1 MKNRILFSIVLTV
14 FSVVFTVS
22 AKQEKYTKHTVANG
36 ETINT
41 IAQRYKVTPYDIY
54 SLNPDSQNGIQL
66 NSVLLIPASTSVVV
80 LHASQSAKQSSNP
93 STHLVQPKETLYS
106 ISKQYGVTIDALKAA
121 NGDLLNNGL
130 KIGQNIKI
138 PSGNGQAVAASKPA
152 EPSKVVTPAASK
164 PAASKPTVVKATPKT
179 ETPKGETTYH
189 IIEPKETKYGISKK
203 YGMTIPELERLNP
216 QIVSE
221 FPIGF
226 KLVVSGNAV
235 NQSVVETAT
244 RGGAESSVAKPAVEV
259 TKPVAETQKPAVETP
274 TATTPETS
282 STKKYLEEYV
292 VKPKETIPSIAND
305 YGMSEQELI
314 SLNPELKRGI
324 KLGMILRVPKGQR
337 KEPVKKEQ
345 GNLLKTINTNAR
357 KQLALLLPFNIT
369 KLESD
374 TINSTQAR
382 LKKDKFLNLTLDFYS
397 GALMAIDSAKV
408 LGMNVDIKILDSQET
423 KNSSNVAALVQ
434 QNNLQ
439 SMDAIV
445 GPFYQSNVEK
455 LAELVEPTKTPV
467 ISPLSKEDG
476 KKYSN
481 LYQSMPLPD
490 VLRSSIFNFM
500 KAKGGNIIAVI
511 DNKKGSVKQYIQSF
525 QPDVKIVGLS
535 EKGSFVAD
543 SLKATFQKDKLNYV
557 VLASES
563 TGMILA
569 TTNAMLAAQK
579 DYQVQLVIL
588 EQNDTF
594 DFEEISLTRLTKL
607 KLLYPSLSRPNET
620 DEANQFDAK
629 YKKINKIIPNQ
640 YAIRGFDVT
649 FDTLLRLAQDKT
661 FEETVQSSPSEQ
673 IENKFDYVQ
682 NATYGYSNNGIYIL
696 YYDTD
701 LTIKEAL

>member
-1 MKNRILFSIVLTV
+1 MKNRILFSIFLTL
-14 FSVVFTVS
+14 FSFVFTVS
-22 AKQEKYTKHTVANG
+22 AKQEKYTKHTVAKG
-36 ETINT
+36 ETINM
-41 IAQRYKVTPYDIY
+41 IAQKYKVTPYDIY

-66 NSVLLIPASTSVVV
+66 NSVLLIPSSASVVV
-80 LHASQSAKQSSNP
+80 IHSSQAVTESSSSN
-93 STHLVQPKETLYS
+93 THLVQPKETLYS
-106 ISKQYGVTIDALKAA
+106 ISKQYKVSVDAIKAA
-121 NGDLLNNGL
+121 NGDLLNDGL

-138 PSGNGQAVAASKPA
+138 PASDSGQNVAVSKPA
-152 EPSKVVTPAASK
+152 EAPKVAAPLVSK
-164 PAASKPTVVKATPKT
+164 PVVVKALPKV
-179 ETPKGETTYH
+179 ETPKGETTFH
-189 IIEPKETKYGISKK
+189 IIEPLETKYGISKK
-203 YGMTIPELERLNP
+203 YGMTILELERLNP
-216 QIVSE
+216 QIAND

-235 NQSVVETAT
+235 KQAVLGAGKPTAY
-244 RGGAESSVAKPAVEV
+244 SAKPAVK
-259 TKPVAETQKPAVETP
+259 TGIAAP
-274 TATTPETS
+274 S

-292 VKPKETIPSIAND
+292 VKPKETILSIANAF
-305 YGMSEQELI
+305 GMSEQELI

-337 KEPVKKEQ
+337 EEPVKKEQ

-357 KQLALLLPFNIT
+357 KQLALLLPFNIS

-374 TINSTQAR
+374 TLNSTQAR

-423 KNSSNVAALVQ
+423 KNSSNVAMLVQ

-445 GPFYQSNVEK
+445 GPFYQTNVEK
-455 LAELVEPTKTPV
+455 LAELLEPTKTPV
-467 ISPLSKEDG
+467 ISPLSKDVG
-476 KKYSN
+476 KKYTN
-481 LYQSMPLPD
+481 LYQSMPTAEL
-490 VLRSSIFNFM
+490 LRSSIFDFI
-500 KAKGGNIIAVI
+500 KAKSSNIIAVV
-511 DNKKGSVKQYIQSF
+511 DNKKGSVKQYIQEM
-525 QPDVKIVGLS
+525 QPDVRIAGLS
-535 EKGSFVAD
+535 AKGTFVAD
-543 SLKATFQKDKLNYV
+543 SLKVLFQKDRLNYV

-569 TTNAMLAAQK
+569 TTSAMLAAQK
-579 DYQVQLVIL
+579 EYQVQLVIL

-620 DEANQFDAK
+620 DKANQFDAK
-629 YKKINKIIPNQ
+629 YKKINKITPNQ

-649 FDTLLRLAQDKT
+649 FDTLLRLSQEAT
-661 FEETVQSSPSEQ
+661 FEETIQVSPSEQ

-682 NATYGYSNNGIYIL
+682 NATDGYSNNGIYIL

-701 LTIKEAL
+701 LTIKEVL

>member
-1 MKNRILFSIVLTV
+1 MKNRILFSIVLTL
-14 FSVVFTVS
+14 FSFVFTVS
-22 AKQEKYTKHTVANG
+22 AKQEKYTKHTVAKG
-36 ETINT
+36 ETIT
-41 IAQRYKVTPYDIY
+41 MIAQKYKVTPYDIY

-66 NSVLLIPASTSVVV
+66 NNVLLIPPSASVVV
-80 LHASQSAKQSSNP
+80 IHSSQNAAQGDNP

-130 KIGQNIKI
+130 KIGQNLKI
-138 PSGNGQAVAASKPA
+138 PSGSGQTAVASRPVETPKVAASKPA
-152 EPSKVVTPAASK
+152 
-164 PAASKPTVVKATPKT
+164 VVKAVPKV

-216 QIVSE
+216 QIVSD

-235 NQSVVETAT
+235 NQAVSESAT
-244 RGGAESSVAKPAVEV
+244 RGVAESSGPKPTAETAKPSTETV
-259 TKPVAETQKPAVETP
+259 TAP
-274 TATTPETS
+274 TS

-292 VKPKETIPSIAND
+292 VKPKETILSIAND
-305 YGMSEQELI
+305 YGMTEQELI

-357 KQLALLLPFNIT
+357 KQLALLLPFNIS
-369 KLESD
+369 KIESD

-408 LGMNVDIKILDSQET
+408 LGMNVDIKILDSEET
-423 KNSSNVAALVQ
+423 KNSSNVAALSQ
-434 QNNLQ
+434 QNSLHG
-439 SMDAIV
+439 MDAIV

-455 LAELVEPTKTPV
+455 LAELMEPTKTPV
-467 ISPLSKEDG
+467 VSPLSKEVG
-476 KKYSN
+476 KKYTN
-481 LYQSMPLPD
+481 LYQSMPSSEL
-490 VLRSSIFNFM
+490 LRSSIFDYM
-500 KAKGGNIIAVI
+500 KSKNGNIIAVV
-511 DNKKGSVKQYIQSF
+511 DNKKGSVKQYIQEI
-525 QPDVKIVGLS
+525 QPDVRVAGLS
-535 EKGSFVAD
+535 AKGTFVAD
-543 SLKATFQKDKLNYV
+543 SLKILLQKDKLNYV

-569 TTNAMLAAQK
+569 TTSAMLNAQK
-579 DYQVQLVIL
+579 EYQVQLVIL

-629 YKKINKIIPNQ
+629 YKKVNKIIPNQ

-649 FDTLLRLAQDKT
+649 FDTLLRLSQDAT
-661 FEETVQSSPSEQ
+661 FEETVQASPSEQ

>member
-1 MKNRILFSIVLTV
+1 MKNRILFSIFLTV
-14 FSVVFTVS
+14 FSFVFTVA
-22 AKQEKYTKHTVANG
+22 AKQEKYSKHTVVKG
-36 ETINT
+36 ETIIS
-41 IAQRYKVTPYDIY
+41 IAQKYKVTPYDIY
-54 SLNPDSQNGIQL
+54 KLNPDSQNGIQL
-66 NSVLLIPASTSVVV
+66 DSVLLIPTTTAVVV
-80 LHASQSAKQSSNP
+80 IHSSQKATQND
-93 STHLVQPKETLYS
+93 STNSHLVQPKETLYS

-130 KIGQNIKI
+130 KIGENIKI
-138 PSGNGQAVAASKPA
+138 PAGSAIQNAVVSSP
-152 EPSKVVTPAASK
+152 VVAKGLARP
-164 PAASKPTVVKATPKT
+164 TPKPVI
-179 ETPKGETTYH
+179 PKGEPKKEIQTAGTTYH
-189 IIEPKETKYGISKK
+189 IIEPKETKYSISKK

-216 QIVSE
+216 QIVSD

-226 KLVVSGNAV
+226 KLIVSGNPATTAV
-235 NQSVVETAT
+235 LETAKP
-244 RGGAESSVAKPAVEV
+244 SVEKS
-259 TKPVAETQKPAVETP
+259 
-274 TATTPETS
+274 TAPNS

-292 VKPKETIPSIAND
+292 VKPKETISSIAND
-305 YGMSEQELI
+305 YQMSEQELI

-357 KQLALLLPFNIT
+357 KQLALLLPFNIS
-369 KLESD
+369 KIESD

-408 LGMNVDIKILDSQET
+408 LGMNIDIKILDSQET
-423 KNSSNVAALVQ
+423 KNTSNVATLIQ

-439 SMDAIV
+439 TMDAII

-467 ISPLSKEDG
+467 ISPLSKEVG
-476 KKYSN
+476 KKYAN
-481 LYQSMPLPD
+481 LYQSMPSSEF
-490 VLRSSIFNFM
+490 LRSSIFDFM
-500 KAKGGNIIAVI
+500 NAKNGNIIAVI
-511 DNKKGSVKQYIQSF
+511 DAKKGSVKQYIQEM
-525 QPDVKIVGLS
+525 QPNVKIVGLS
-535 EKGSFVAD
+535 EKGTVVAD
-543 SLKATFQKDKLNYV
+543 SLKILFQKDKLNYV
-557 VLASES
+557 VMASES

-569 TTNAMLAAQK
+569 TTTAMLNAQNG
-579 DYQVQLVIL
+579 YQVQLVIL
-588 EQNDTF
+588 EPNETL
-594 DFEEISLTRLTKL
+594 DFEEIALTRLTKL
-607 KLLYPSLSRPNET
+607 NLLYPSLSRPNET

-629 YKKINKIIPNQ
+629 YKKLNKILPNQ

-649 FDTLLRLAQDKT
+649 FDTLLRLSQDKT
-661 FEETVQSSPSEQ
+661 FEETLQVSASEQ

-682 NATYGYSNNGIYIL
+682 NTTYGYSNNGIYIL

>member
-1 MKNRILFSIVLTV
+1 MKNRVLFSIFITI
-14 FSVVFTVS
+14 FSFVYTVS

-36 ETINT
+36 ETINM
-41 IAQRYKVTPYDIY
+41 IAQKYKVTPYDIY
-54 SLNPDSQNGIQL
+54 SLNPDSQNGIQQ
-66 NSVLLIPASTSVVV
+66 NSVLLIPTSASVVV
-80 LHASQSAKQSSNP
+80 INSSQNAPQNNNTIS
-93 STHLVQPKETLYS
+93 HLVQPKETLYS
-106 ISKQYGVTIDALKAA
+106 ISKQYGVTIDALKTA

-130 KIGQNIKI
+130 KIGLNIKI
-138 PSGNGQAVAASKPA
+138 PKSGSVQNVAVSKPEEINKVIDPVESKPA
-152 EPSKVVTPAASK
+152 
-164 PAASKPTVVKATPKT
+164 VVKP
-179 ETPKGETTYH
+179 TPKGETTYH

-203 YGMTIPELERLNP
+203 YGMTILELERLNP

-226 KLVVSGNAV
+226 KLVVSGNAI
-235 NQSVVETAT
+235 NQAVIQNAT
-244 RGGAESSVAKPAVEV
+244 RGSAGTSESELAKQSSVAKPA
-259 TKPVAETQKPAVETP
+259 AEKS
-274 TATTPETS
+274 TPEKT

-292 VKPKETIPSIAND
+292 VKPKETIYGIAND
-305 YGMSEQELI
+305 YGISEQELI

-324 KLGMILRVPKGQR
+324 KQGMILRVPKGQR

-357 KQLALLLPFNIT
+357 KQLALLLPFNIS
-369 KLESD
+369 KIESD

-423 KNSSNVAALVQ
+423 KNSSNVAVLVQ

-439 SMDAIV
+439 NMDAIV

-455 LAELVEPTKTPV
+455 LAELLEPTKTPV
-467 ISPLSKEDG
+467 ISPLSKEIG
-476 KKYSN
+476 KKYTN
-481 LYQSMPLPD
+481 LYQSMPSAEF
-490 VLRSSIFNFM
+490 LRNSIFDFM
-500 KAKGGNIIAVI
+500 KAKNVNIIAVV
-511 DNKKGSVKQYIQSF
+511 DTKKGSVKQYIQEM
-525 QPDVKIVGLS
+525 QPNVRIAGLS
-535 EKGSFVAD
+535 EKGTFVAD
-543 SLKATFQKDKLNYV
+543 SLKVLFQKDKLNYV

-607 KLLYPSLSRPNET
+607 KLLYPSLSRPNES
-620 DEANQFDAK
+620 DEANQFDVK
-629 YKKINKIIPNQ
+629 YKKVNKIIPNQ
-640 YAIRGFDVT
+640 YAIRGFDIT
-649 FDTLLRLAQDKT
+649 FDTLLRLSQDNT
-661 FEETVQSSPSEQ
+661 FEETIQTSPSEQ
-673 IENKFDYVQ
+673 IENKFNYVQ
-682 NATYGYSNNGIYIL
+682 NATYGYTNNGIYIL

>member
-1 MKNRILFSIVLTV
+1 MKNRIFFSIFITI
-14 FSVVFTVS
+14 FSFVFTVS
-22 AKQEKYTKHTVANG
+22 AKQEKYTKHTVAKG
-36 ETINT
+36 ETINM
-41 IAQRYKVTPYDIY
+41 IAQKYKVTPYDIY
-54 SLNPDSQNGIQL
+54 SLNPDSQNGIQQD
-66 NSVLLIPASTSVVV
+66 SVLLIPTSASVVV
-80 LHASQSAKQSSNP
+80 IHSSQNAPQNNNTIS
-93 STHLVQPKETLYS
+93 HLVQPKETLYS
-106 ISKQYGVTIDALKAA
+106 ISKQYGVTIDALKTA
-121 NGDLLNNGL
+121 NGDILNNGL
-130 KIGQNIKI
+130 KIGLNIKI
-138 PSGNGQAVAASKPA
+138 PKSVGVQNVAVSKPEEINEEIAPVESKPA
-152 EPSKVVTPAASK
+152 
-164 PAASKPTVVKATPKT
+164 VVKATPEGK
-179 ETPKGETTYH
+179 TTYH

-203 YGMTIPELERLNP
+203 YGMTVLELERLNP

-226 KLVVSGNAV
+226 KLVVSGNAI
-235 NQSVVETAT
+235 NQAVIENAT
-244 RGGAESSVAKPAVEV
+244 RDSAGTSDSELAKQSSEAKPS
-259 TKPVAETQKPAVETP
+259 AEKS
-274 TATTPETS
+274 TAEKA

-292 VKPKETIPSIAND
+292 VKPKETIYGIAND
-305 YGMSEQELI
+305 YGISEQELI

-324 KLGMILRVPKGQR
+324 KQGMILRVPKGQR

-345 GNLLKTINTNAR
+345 GNLRKTINTNAR
-357 KQLALLLPFNIT
+357 KQLALLLPFNIS
-369 KLESD
+369 KIESD

-439 SMDAIV
+439 NMDAIV

-455 LAELVEPTKTPV
+455 LAELLESTKTPV
-467 ISPLSKEDG
+467 ISPLSKEIG
-476 KKYSN
+476 KKYPN
-481 LYQSMPLPD
+481 LYQSMPSAEF
-490 VLRSSIFNFM
+490 LRNSIFDFM
-500 KAKGGNIIAVI
+500 KAKNGNIIAVV
-511 DNKKGSVKQYIQSF
+511 DTKKGSVKQYIQEM
-525 QPDVKIVGLS
+525 QPNVRIAGLS
-535 EKGSFVAD
+535 EKGTFVAD
-543 SLKATFQKDKLNYV
+543 SLKVLFRKDKLNYV

-607 KLLYPSLSRPNET
+607 KLLYPSLSRPNES
-620 DEANQFDAK
+620 DEANQFDVK
-629 YKKINKIIPNQ
+629 YKKVNKIIPNQ
-640 YAIRGFDVT
+640 YAIRGFDIT
-649 FDTLLRLAQDKT
+649 FDTLLRLSQDNT
-661 FEETVQSSPSEQ
+661 FEETIQTSPSEQ
-673 IENKFDYVQ
+673 IENKFNYVQ
-682 NATYGYSNNGIYIL
+682 NATYGYTNNGIYIL

>member
-1 MKNRILFSIVLTV
+1 MKNRVLFSIFITI
-14 FSVVFTVS
+14 FSFVYTVS
-22 AKQEKYTKHTVANG
+22 AKQEKYTKHTVAKG
-36 ETINT
+36 ETINM
-41 IAQRYKVTPYDIY
+41 IAQKYKVTPYDIY
-54 SLNPDSQNGIQL
+54 SLNPDSQNGIQQ
-66 NSVLLIPASTSVVV
+66 NSVLLIPTSASVVV
-80 LHASQSAKQSSNP
+80 IHSSQNAPLNNNTDS
-93 STHLVQPKETLYS
+93 HLVQPKETLYS
-106 ISKQYGVTIDALKAA
+106 ISKQYGVTIDALKTA

-130 KIGQNIKI
+130 KIGLNIKI
-138 PSGNGQAVAASKPA
+138 PKSVGVQNVAVSKPEEINKVIAPVVSKPA
-152 EPSKVVTPAASK
+152 VVKVTPEGK
-164 PAASKPTVVKATPKT
+164 
-179 ETPKGETTYH
+179 TTYH

-203 YGMTIPELERLNP
+203 YGMTVLELEHLNP

-226 KLVVSGNAV
+226 KLVVSGNTINQAV
-235 NQSVVETAT
+235 IETAN
-244 RGGAESSVAKPAVEV
+244 RGSAGTSESELAKQSSVAKPA
-259 TKPVAETQKPAVETP
+259 AEKS
-274 TATTPETS
+274 TAEKT

-292 VKPKETIPSIAND
+292 VKPNETIYSIAND
-305 YGMSEQELI
+305 YGISEQELI

-324 KLGMILRVPKGQR
+324 KQGMILRVPKGQR

-357 KQLALLLPFNIT
+357 KQLALLLPFNIS
-369 KLESD
+369 KIESD

-423 KNSSNVAALVQ
+423 KNSSNVATLVQ

-439 SMDAIV
+439 NMDAIV

-455 LAELVEPTKTPV
+455 LAELLEPTKTPV
-467 ISPLSKEDG
+467 ISPLSKEIG
-476 KKYSN
+476 KKYTN
-481 LYQSMPLPD
+481 LYQSMPSAEF
-490 VLRSSIFNFM
+490 LRNSIFDFM
-500 KAKGGNIIAVI
+500 KAKNGNIIAVV
-511 DNKKGSVKQYIQSF
+511 DTKKGSVKQYIQEM
-525 QPDVKIVGLS
+525 QPNVRIAGLS
-535 EKGSFVAD
+535 EKGTFVAD
-543 SLKATFQKDKLNYV
+543 SLKVLFQKDKLNYV

-607 KLLYPSLSRPNET
+607 KLLYPSLSRPNES
-620 DEANQFDAK
+620 DEANQFDVK
-629 YKKINKIIPNQ
+629 YKKVNKIIPNQ

-649 FDTLLRLAQDKT
+649 FDTLLRLSQDNT
-661 FEETVQSSPSEQ
+661 FEETIQTSPSEQ

-682 NATYGYSNNGIYIL
+682 NATYGYTNNGIYIL

>member
-1 MKNRILFSIVLTV
+1 MKNRVLFSIFITIFSFV
-14 FSVVFTVS
+14 FSVS
-22 AKQEKYTKHTVANG
+22 AKQEKYTKHTVGKG
-36 ETINT
+36 ETINM
-41 IAQRYKVTPYDIY
+41 IAQKYKVTPYDIY
-54 SLNPDSQNGIQL
+54 SLNPDSQNGIQQ
-66 NSVLLIPASTSVVV
+66 NSILLIPTSASVVV
-80 LHASQSAKQSSNP
+80 INSSQNAPQNNNTIS
-93 STHLVQPKETLYS
+93 HLVQPKETLYS
-106 ISKQYGVTIDALKAA
+106 ISKQYGVTIDALKTA
-121 NGDLLNNGL
+121 NDDLLNNGL
-130 KIGQNIKI
+130 KIGLNIKI
-138 PSGNGQAVAASKPA
+138 PKSGSEQYVAVSKPEEINKVIAPVVSKPA
-152 EPSKVVTPAASK
+152 
-164 PAASKPTVVKATPKT
+164 VVKATPK
-179 ETPKGETTYH
+179 GETAYH

-203 YGMTIPELERLNP
+203 YGMTVLELERLNP

-226 KLVVSGNAV
+226 KLVVSGNAI
-235 NQSVVETAT
+235 NQAVIENAT
-244 RGGAESSVAKPAVEV
+244 RDSAGTSDSELAKQSSVAKPS
-259 TKPVAETQKPAVETP
+259 AEKS
-274 TATTPETS
+274 TPEKT

-292 VKPKETIPSIAND
+292 VKPKETIYGIAND
-305 YGMSEQELI
+305 YGISEQELI

-324 KLGMILRVPKGQR
+324 KQGMILLVPKGQR

-357 KQLALLLPFNIT
+357 KQLALLLPFNIS
-369 KLESD
+369 KIESD

-423 KNSSNVAALVQ
+423 KNSSNVATLVQ

-439 SMDAIV
+439 NMDAIV

-455 LAELVEPTKTPV
+455 LAELLESTKTPV
-467 ISPLSKEDG
+467 ISPLSKEIG
-476 KKYSN
+476 KKYTN
-481 LYQSMPLPD
+481 LYQSMPSAEF
-490 VLRSSIFNFM
+490 LRNSIFDFM
-500 KAKGGNIIAVI
+500 KAKNGNIIAVV
-511 DNKKGSVKQYIQSF
+511 DTKKGSVKQYIQEM
-525 QPDVKIVGLS
+525 QPNVRIAGLS
-535 EKGSFVAD
+535 EKGTFIAD
-543 SLKATFQKDKLNYV
+543 SLKVLFQKDKLNYV

-569 TTNAMLAAQK
+569 ATNTMLAAQK

-607 KLLYPSLSRPNET
+607 KLLYPSLSRPNES
-620 DEANQFDAK
+620 DEANQFDVK
-629 YKKINKIIPNQ
+629 YKKVNKIIPNQ

-649 FDTLLRLAQDKT
+649 FDTLLRLSQDNT
-661 FEETVQSSPSEQ
+661 FEETIQSSPSEQ
-673 IENKFDYVQ
+673 IENKFNYVQ
-682 NATYGYSNNGIYIL
+682 NETYGYTNNGIYIL

>member
-1 MKNRILFSIVLTV
+1 MKNRILFSIFLTI
-14 FSVVFTVS
+14 FPFVFTVS
-22 AKQEKYTKHTVANG
+22 AKQEKYTKHTVAKG
-36 ETINT
+36 ETINM
-41 IAQRYKVTPYDIY
+41 IAQKYKVTPYDIY
-54 SLNPDSQNGIQL
+54 TLNPDSQNGIQQD
-66 NSVLLIPASTSVVV
+66 SVLLIPTSASVVV
-80 LHASQSAKQSSNP
+80 IHSSQNAPQNNNISIS
-93 STHLVQPKETLYS
+93 HLVQPKETLYS
-106 ISKQYGVTIDALKAA
+106 ISKQYGVTIDALKTA

-130 KIGQNIKI
+130 KIGLNIKI
-138 PSGNGQAVAASKPA
+138 PSSGSAQNVAVSKPEEIKKVIAPVESKPA
-152 EPSKVVTPAASK
+152 
-164 PAASKPTVVKATPKT
+164 VVKA
-179 ETPKGETTYH
+179 TPKGETTYH
-189 IIEPKETKYGISKK
+189 IIEPQETKYGISKK
-203 YGMTIPELERLNP
+203 FGMTILELERLNP

-226 KLVVSGNAV
+226 KLVVSGNAI
-235 NQSVVETAT
+235 NQ
-244 RGGAESSVAKPAVEV
+244 AVI
-259 TKPVAETQKPAVETP
+259 
-274 TATTPETS
+274 ETS
-282 STKKYLEEYV
+282 TRDSAGTSDNELAKQSSLANPSAEKLTADKASTKKYLEQYV
-292 VKPKETIPSIAND
+292 VKPKETIYGIAYD
-305 YGMSEQELI
+305 YGISEQELI

-324 KLGMILRVPKGQR
+324 KQGMILRVPKGQR

-357 KQLALLLPFNIT
+357 KQLALLLPFNIS
-369 KLESD
+369 KIESD

-423 KNSSNVAALVQ
+423 KNYSNVATLVQ

-439 SMDAIV
+439 NMDAIV

-455 LAELVEPTKTPV
+455 LAELLELTKTPV
-467 ISPLSKEDG
+467 ISPLSKEIG
-476 KKYSN
+476 KKYTN
-481 LYQSMPLPD
+481 LYQSMPSAEF
-490 VLRSSIFNFM
+490 LRNSIFDYM
-500 KAKGGNIIAVI
+500 KAKNGNIIAVV
-511 DNKKGSVKQYIQSF
+511 DSKKGSVKQYIQEM
-525 QPDVKIVGLS
+525 QPNVRIAGLS
-535 EKGSFVAD
+535 EKGTFVAD
-543 SLKATFQKDKLNYV
+543 SLKVLFQKDKLNYV

-569 TTNAMLAAQK
+569 TTNAMIAAQK

-594 DFEEISLTRLTKL
+594 DFEEISMTRLTKL
-607 KLLYPSLSRPNET
+607 KLLYPSFSRPNET
-620 DEANQFDAK
+620 EEANQFDAK

-649 FDTLLRLAQDKT
+649 FDTLLRLSQDST
-661 FEETVQSSPSEQ
+661 FEETIQTSPSEQ

-682 NATYGYSNNGIYIL
+682 NATYGYTNNGIYIL

>member
-1 MKNRILFSIVLTV
+1 MKNRVLFSIFITI
-14 FSVVFTVS
+14 FSFVYTVS
-22 AKQEKYTKHTVANG
+22 AKQEKYTKHTVAKG
-36 ETINT
+36 ETINM
-41 IAQRYKVTPYDIY
+41 IAQKYKVTPYDIY

-66 NSVLLIPASTSVVV
+66 NSVLLIPTSASVVV
-80 LHASQSAKQSSNP
+80 INSSQNEPLNNNTDS
-93 STHLVQPKETLYS
+93 HLVQPKETLYS
-106 ISKQYGVTIDALKAA
+106 ISKQYGVTIDALKTA

-130 KIGQNIKI
+130 KIGLNIKI
-138 PSGNGQAVAASKPA
+138 PKSDSLQNVAVSKPEEINKVIAPVVSKPA
-152 EPSKVVTPAASK
+152 
-164 PAASKPTVVKATPKT
+164 VVKATT
-179 ETPKGETTYH
+179 EGKTTYH

-203 YGMTIPELERLNP
+203 YGMTVLELERLNP

-226 KLVVSGNAV
+226 KLVVSGNAI
-235 NQSVVETAT
+235 NQAVIETANRDSAGT
-244 RGGAESSVAKPAVEV
+244 SDSELAKQLSVAKPSTE
-259 TKPVAETQKPAVETP
+259 KL
-274 TATTPETS
+274 TS
-282 STKKYLEEYV
+282 EKTSTKKYLEEYV
-292 VKPKETIPSIAND
+292 VKPKETIYGIAND
-305 YGMSEQELI
+305 YGISEQELI

-324 KLGMILRVPKGQR
+324 KQGMILRVPKGQR
-337 KEPVKKEQ
+337 KEPIKKEQ

-357 KQLALLLPFNIT
+357 KQLALLLPFNIS
-369 KLESD
+369 KIESD

-423 KNSSNVAALVQ
+423 KNSSNVANLVQ

-439 SMDAIV
+439 NMDAIV
-445 GPFYQSNVEK
+445 GPFYQSNVQK
-455 LAELVEPTKTPV
+455 LAELLEPTKTPV
-467 ISPLSKEDG
+467 ISPLSKEIG
-476 KKYSN
+476 KKYTN
-481 LYQSMPLPD
+481 LYQSMPS
-490 VLRSSIFNFM
+490 VEFLRNSIFDFM
-500 KAKGGNIIAVI
+500 KAKNGNIIAVI
-511 DNKKGSVKQYIQSF
+511 DTKKKSVKQYIQEM
-525 QPDVKIVGLS
+525 QPNVRIAGLS
-535 EKGSFVAD
+535 EKGTFVSD
-543 SLKATFQKDKLNYV
+543 SLKVLFQKDKLNYV

-607 KLLYPSLSRPNET
+607 KLLYPSLSRPNES
-620 DEANQFDAK
+620 DEANQFDVK
-629 YKKINKIIPNQ
+629 YKKVNKIIPNQ

-649 FDTLLRLAQDKT
+649 FDTLLRLSQDNT
-661 FEETVQSSPSEQ
+661 FEETIQTSPSEQ

-682 NATYGYSNNGIYIL
+682 NATYGYTNNGIYIL

>member
-1 MKNRILFSIVLTV
+1 MKNRVLFSIFITI
-14 FSVVFTVS
+14 FSFVYTVS
-22 AKQEKYTKHTVANG
+22 AKQEKYTKHTVAKG
-36 ETINT
+36 ETINM
-41 IAQRYKVTPYDIY
+41 IAQKYKVTPYDIY
-54 SLNPDSQNGIQL
+54 SLNPDSQNGIQQ
-66 NSVLLIPASTSVVV
+66 NSVLLIPTSASVVV
-80 LHASQSAKQSSNP
+80 INSSQNAPLNNNTDS
-93 STHLVQPKETLYS
+93 HLVQPKETLYS
-106 ISKQYGVTIDALKAA
+106 ISKQYGVTIDALKTA

-130 KIGQNIKI
+130 KIGLNIKI
-138 PSGNGQAVAASKPA
+138 PKSGSVQDVAVSKP
-152 EPSKVVTPAASK
+152 EEINKVIAPVV
-164 PAASKPTVVKATPKT
+164 SKPTVVKATPEGK
-179 ETPKGETTYH
+179 TTYH

-203 YGMTIPELERLNP
+203 YGMTILELERLNP

-226 KLVVSGNAV
+226 KLVVSGNAI
-235 NQSVVETAT
+235 NQAVIGTANRDSAGT
-244 RGGAESSVAKPAVEV
+244 SESELAKQSSEAKPS
-259 TKPVAETQKPAVETP
+259 AEKS
-274 TATTPETS
+274 TAEKT

-292 VKPKETIPSIAND
+292 VKPKETIYSIAND
-305 YGMSEQELI
+305 YGISEQELI

-324 KLGMILRVPKGQR
+324 KQGMILRVPKGQR

-357 KQLALLLPFNIT
+357 KQLALLLPFNIS
-369 KLESD
+369 KIESD

-439 SMDAIV
+439 NMDAIV

-455 LAELVEPTKTPV
+455 LAELLEPTKTPV
-467 ISPLSKEDG
+467 ISPLSKEIG
-476 KKYSN
+476 KKYTN
-481 LYQSMPLPD
+481 LYQSMPSAEFM
-490 VLRSSIFNFM
+490 RNSIFDFM
-500 KAKGGNIIAVI
+500 KAKNGNIIAVV
-511 DNKKGSVKQYIQSF
+511 DTKKGSVKQYIQEM
-525 QPDVKIVGLS
+525 QPNVRIAGLS
-535 EKGSFVAD
+535 EKGTFVAD
-543 SLKATFQKDKLNYV
+543 SLKVLFQKDKLNYV

-569 TTNAMLAAQK
+569 ATNAMLAAQK

-620 DEANQFDAK
+620 EEANLFDVK
-629 YKKINKIIPNQ
+629 YKKVNKIIPNQ
-640 YAIRGFDVT
+640 YAIRGFDVM
-649 FDTLLRLAQDKT
+649 FDTLLRLSQDNT
-661 FEETVQSSPSEQ
+661 FEETIQSSPSEQ

-682 NATYGYSNNGIYIL
+682 NATYGYTNNGIYIL

>member
-1 MKNRILFSIVLTV
+1 MKNRVLFSIFITI
-14 FSVVFTVS
+14 FSFVYTVS

-36 ETINT
+36 ETINM
-41 IAQRYKVTPYDIY
+41 IAQKYKVTPYDIY
-54 SLNPDSQNGIQL
+54 SLNPDSQNGIQQ
-66 NSVLLIPASTSVVV
+66 NSVLLIPTSASVVV
-80 LHASQSAKQSSNP
+80 INSSQNTSQNKNTDS
-93 STHLVQPKETLYS
+93 HLVQPKETLYS
-106 ISKQYGVTIDALKAA
+106 ISKQYGVTIDALKTA
-121 NGDLLNNGL
+121 NGDLLNDGL
-130 KIGQNIKI
+130 KIGLNIKI
-138 PSGNGQAVAASKPA
+138 PKSGSVQNVAVSKPEEINKVIDPVESKPA
-152 EPSKVVTPAASK
+152 
-164 PAASKPTVVKATPKT
+164 VVKP
-179 ETPKGETTYH
+179 TPKGETTYH

-203 YGMTIPELERLNP
+203 YGMTILELERLNP

-226 KLVVSGNAV
+226 KLVVSGNAI
-235 NQSVVETAT
+235 NQAVIETAT
-244 RGGAESSVAKPAVEV
+244 RRSAGTSESELAKQSSVAKPS
-259 TKPVAETQKPAVETP
+259 AEKSIAEKT
-274 TATTPETS
+274 

-292 VKPKETIPSIAND
+292 VKPKETIYSIAND
-305 YGMSEQELI
+305 YGISEQELI

-324 KLGMILRVPKGQR
+324 KQGMILRVPKGQR

-357 KQLALLLPFNIT
+357 KQLALLLPFNIS
-369 KLESD
+369 KIESD

-397 GALMAIDSAKV
+397 GVLMAIDSAKV

-423 KNSSNVAALVQ
+423 KNSSNVATLVQ

-439 SMDAIV
+439 NMDAIV

-455 LAELVEPTKTPV
+455 LAELLEPTKTPV
-467 ISPLSKEDG
+467 ISPLSKEIG
-476 KKYSN
+476 KKYTN
-481 LYQSMPLPD
+481 LYQSMPSAEF
-490 VLRSSIFNFM
+490 LRNSIFDFM
-500 KAKGGNIIAVI
+500 KAKNVNIIAVV
-511 DNKKGSVKQYIQSF
+511 DTKKGSVKQYIQEM
-525 QPDVKIVGLS
+525 QPNVRIAGLS
-535 EKGSFVAD
+535 EKGTFVAD
-543 SLKATFQKDKLNYV
+543 SLKVLFQKDKLNYV

-607 KLLYPSLSRPNET
+607 KLLYPSLSRPNES
-620 DEANQFDAK
+620 DEANQFDVK
-629 YKKINKIIPNQ
+629 YKKVNKIIPNQ
-640 YAIRGFDVT
+640 YAIRGFDIT
-649 FDTLLRLAQDKT
+649 FDTLLRLSQDNT
-661 FEETVQSSPSEQ
+661 FEETIQTSPSEQ
-673 IENKFDYVQ
+673 IENKFNYVQ
-682 NATYGYSNNGIYIL
+682 NATYGYTNNGIYIL